1 MSIQLYIYT
10 ASRFNSVLNPIGKVS
25 ATTRYMFTLTIQSFH
40 RTICAVYRYWE
51 YTLTSTAQFAVAK
64 FTASIQYVL
73 TIWKLNVYYI
83 HCLAMRRRSNVTG
96 NFILIPTTEL
106 HYYELSIR
114 LVCYDMINKTL
125 VQVIKE
131 MKIVIRVETHIYI
144 Y

>member
-1 MSIQLYIYT
+1 MEIKRI
-10 ASRFNSVLNPIGKVS
+10 
-25 ATTRYMFTLTIQSFH
+25 
-40 RTICAVYRYWE
+40 
-51 YTLTSTAQFAVAK
+51 
-64 FTASIQYVL
+64 
-73 TIWKLNVYYI
+73 YI

-131 MKIVIRVETHIYI
+131 MKIVIRVETHHLY
-144 Y
+144 

>member
-1 MSIQLYIYT
+1 
-10 ASRFNSVLNPIGKVS
+10 
-25 ATTRYMFTLTIQSFH
+25 
-40 RTICAVYRYWE
+40 
-51 YTLTSTAQFAVAK
+51 
-64 FTASIQYVL
+64 
-73 TIWKLNVYYI
+73 
-83 HCLAMRRRSNVTG
+83 MRRRSNVTG

-144 Y
+144 NLTTGNQLKIRS